1 MSNSLQPHRLQN
13 VRLFRPS
20 PSPKV
25 CSKLVF
31 IELVTPSNCLI
42 LCCPSIFPIIRV
54 FPNESALCIRW
65 PKYWS
70 FCISISSYNHQSKM
84 FCYWRML
91 SAFIK
96 EPLSKS
102 TAKISG
108 RVTEH
113 SHSLDSITSWEPV
126 PLLWPQW
133 CCEHPVLLR
142 MAGRLVKQNSL

>member
-31 IELVTPSNCLI
+31 IELVMPSNCLI

-113 SHSLDSITSWEPV
+113 SQSGQYYVVGTSPSPV
-126 PLLWPQW
+126 APA
-133 CCEHPVLLR
+133 VL
-142 MAGRLVKQNSL
+142 